1 MNCSKYL
8 RRQKDEPAI
17 SYGCASLH
25 MHSYKGGTR
34 MKCFRCGARCIT
46 EYIKGNLSDKVIA
59 VQKNCTVCDWKSYPV
74 KIPEPI

>member
-1 MNCSKYL
+1 
-8 RRQKDEPAI
+8 
-17 SYGCASLH
+17 
-25 MHSYKGGTR
+25 
-34 MKCFRCGARCIT
+34 MKCFRCGAKCIT